1 MADRTYVGFYCF
13 VEDSF
18 GKGLHAL
25 STDTCKVALSNVAP
39 NAATDAVFADI
50 TEISAG
56 NGYTAGGDTVVVTSA
71 TQTGGVFAMVITSD
85 IVHTASGGSIG
96 PFRYPVLY
104 NDTATSKNLIGYW
117 DIGTAVT
124 LGDGEHNTL
133 ELAGETL
140 ISLAQTP

>member
-1 MADRTYVGFYCF
+1 MADRTYVGFHCF

-25 STDTCKVALSNVAP
+25 STDTVKIALSNVAP
-39 NAATDAVFADI
+39 NAATDAVFTDI

-56 NGYTAGGDTVVVTSA
+56 NGYTAGGDAVTVTSA
-71 TQTGGVFAMVITSD
+71 TQTGGVFTMVITSD
-85 IVHTASGGSIG
+85 IVQTASGGSIG
-96 PFRYPVLY
+96 PFRYPVAY
-104 NDTATSKNLIGYW
+104 NDTAASKNLIGYW

-124 LGDGEHNTL
+124 LEDGEHNTL

-140 ISLAQTP
+140 LSLAQQA